1 MLTTHVNTC
10 LPHMETHAYHTCLPH
25 METHIHAYNTWK
37 HMLTREP
44 RKRWEPKYISY
55 YMCTAYV
62 WVHVYAYTCVRHMY
76 GYMCTCIH
84 VFMLKCSPCVC
95 VCVRVCLAVRACAC
109 VCTYACKHMYGYVC
123 PYIHVFMF
131 RCLRYTHLTPPHI
144 TIEHPIRGISVCHHK
159 SVAVSSRVCR
169 IDPR

>member
-1 MLTTHVNTC
+1 MLT
-10 LPHMETHAYHTCLPH
+10 THAYHT
-25 METHIHAYNTWK
+25 WK
-37 HMLTREP
+37 HTYMLTTHGNTCLQGSP
-44 RKRWEPKYISY
+44 GSVGSPNTYHII
-55 YMCTAYV
+55 
-62 WVHVYAYTCVRHMY
+62 CVRRMY
-76 GYMCTCIH
+76 GYMCTRIR

-95 VCVRVCLAVRACAC
+95 VCVRVRVRVRACAC

-144 TIEHPIRGISVCHHK
+144 TIEHPIRGISVCHDK
-159 SVAVSSRVCR
+159 SVAVPSRVCR